1 MRTHIILI
9 VLALVVGNLSAQTS
23 IDRVLRSV
31 EENNKDL
38 RANSQLIQSRKLEA
52 RLANNL
58 ADPSVTYSQLYG
70 NKEGLGFTGEFVA
83 SQSFDFPTVYAQ
95 KHKLTQ
101 AKHLGFD
108 REGQAFRQQILLQ
121 AKEIC
126 LDLVLLNQQKQLLET
141 RLRNAEQLS
150 AMYAKRMQQGDANIL
165 EINKIDL
172 ELLNVKTQTR
182 LNETNR
188 IAKMREL
195 AILNGGVSIE
205 FTDTAYAFVEDVISY
220 SDLKHEALAAD
231 PTLQILRDAQ
241 LTAMRQL
248 SVDKAKNLPGF
259 TLGYRMNPAS
269 GGVRFHGFLVGISI
283 PLFSNRNHVKQAKAQ
298 SCYTEMQ
305 LESTTFAA
313 EKDLF
318 RLYHQSEALRAS
330 VNEYQKVLSR
340 QNNLEL
346 LNKAICAGQISMIEY
361 FVDIT
366 TYYDSVENYLQ
377 LQNQYQKAMAQL
389 YKYKL

>member
-1 MRTHIILI
+1 MRLHILTV
-9 VLALVVGNLSAQTS
+9 VLALMTSGLTAQNS
-23 IDRVLRSV
+23 IDRILQGI

-38 RANSQLIQSRKLEA
+38 RANTQLIQSQKLEA

-58 ADPSVTYSQLYG
+58 ADPTVSYSHLYG
-70 NKEGLGFTGEFVA
+70 NKEGLGFTGEFIA
-83 SQSFDFPTVYAQ
+83 SQAFDFPTVYAQ
-95 KHKLTQ
+95 KHKLMK

-108 REGQAFRQQILLQ
+108 HQGRAFRQQILLQ

-126 LDLVLLNQQKQLLET
+126 LDLVLLNQQKQLLQT

-150 AMYAKRMQQGDANIL
+150 AMYAKRMEQGDANVL
-165 EINKIDL
+165 ETNKIDL
-172 ELLNVKTQTR
+172 ELLNVKTQVR

-188 IAKMREL
+188 VAKLREL
-195 AILNGGVSIE
+195 TTLNGGIAVE
-205 FTDTAYAFVEDVISY
+205 FTDTAYAFVEEVASFGDF
-220 SDLKHEALAAD
+220 KQEAMAAD
-231 PTLQILRDAQ
+231 PSLQMLRGDQ
-241 LTAMRQL
+241 VTAMRQL
-248 SVDKAKNLPGF
+248 KVDKAKGLPGF

-269 GGVRFHGFLVGISI
+269 GGVRYHGFLVGVSI

-298 SCYTEMQ
+298 TRYTEMQ
-305 LESTTFAA
+305 LISSSYTVER
-313 EKDLF
+313 DLF
-318 RLYHQSEALRAS
+318 RLYHQSEALKTS
-330 VNEYQKVLSR
+330 IDEYQGVLSK

-361 FVDIT
+361 FVDVT
-366 TYYDSVENYLQ
+366 TYYESVENYLQ